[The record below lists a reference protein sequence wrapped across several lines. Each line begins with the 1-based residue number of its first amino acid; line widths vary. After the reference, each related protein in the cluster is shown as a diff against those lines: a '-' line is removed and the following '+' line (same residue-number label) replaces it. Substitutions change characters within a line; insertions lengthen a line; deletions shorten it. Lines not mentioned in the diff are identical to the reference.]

1 VQAGGT
7 ADLDLSWD
15 HDFHLDKIKSDNAK
29 LFSVSVDG
37 FNVLNRTNFLS
48 YIGSVRSQLFQQP
61 TAALPGRQLQFT
73 FGYKF

>member
-1 VQAGGT
+1 
-7 ADLDLSWD
+7 
-15 HDFHLDKIKSDNAK
+15 
-29 LFSVSVDG
+29 VDG

-48 YIGSVRSQLFQQP
+48 YIGSVQSQLFRQP